1 MVNKY
6 ELTKIIEKSAPPES
20 AEPWDLSGWII
31 ETPNQDVKKVMLC
44 LTVTEDIL
52 NQAQAQSC
60 DMIISHH
67 PLFTVPLDFNRGID
81 IYCAHTNLD
90 KALCGTTET
99 LIKKLDFSVNRGIE
113 HEFLRFCDCV
123 MSFEKLLEILKSV
136 SKNIRYTNPKNLHTV
151 KRIAFCGGSGT
162 EFWHDALEYGAE
174 KFVMI
179 STDKAVNPTNVMG
192 ASKRLAEIYV
202 QSLGVAIAEGRMKG
216 RTRFV
221 TTRFGNVLGSNGSV
235 IPRFMEQIRHGGPVT
250 VTHPDITRFFMTIPE
265 ACRLV
270 MEAAMISE
278 GNEIMVFEM
287 GESTRIADLAKRMI
301 RLAGYVPD
309 VDIEIKYTGLRPGEK
324 LYEEVLSTEEN
335 TIPTAHRKIKI
346 AKVRKYEY
354 ASIEPAFREFVR
366 LSLIVDIHG
375 TVRLMKTLVP
385 EFVSNN
391 SRFEELDRELE
402 QEDLR

>member
-6 ELTKIIEKSAPPES
+6 ELTKIIEKSAPPEN

-162 EFWHDALEYGAE
+162 DFRHDALEYGAE
-174 KFVMI
+174 VLITGDLKFHTALDSEIAIIDIGHFESEIPVLDELARLLNEKVPVI
-179 STDKAVNPTNVMG
+179 KAQEKSP
-192 ASKRLAEIYV
+192 I
-202 QSLGVAIAEGRMKG
+202 I
-216 RTRFV
+216 
-221 TTRFGNVLGSNGSV
+221 
-235 IPRFMEQIRHGGPVT
+235 QI
-250 VTHPDITRFFMTIPE
+250 
-265 ACRLV
+265 
-270 MEAAMISE
+270 
-278 GNEIMVFEM
+278 
-287 GESTRIADLAKRMI
+287 
-301 RLAGYVPD
+301 
-309 VDIEIKYTGLRPGEK
+309 
-324 LYEEVLSTEEN
+324 
-335 TIPTAHRKIKI
+335 
-346 AKVRKYEY
+346 
-354 ASIEPAFREFVR
+354 
-366 LSLIVDIHG
+366 
-375 TVRLMKTLVP
+375 
-385 EFVSNN
+385 N
-391 SRFEELDRELE
+391 S
-402 QEDLR
+402 